1 MIKTFKSFFKKKEE
15 KKPYY
20 LHTSGNLPVYVLEP
34 PEILLDKEKDKP
46 KKRGNKK

>member
-1 MIKTFKSFFKKKEE
+1 MIKTFKSFFKKEE

-20 LHTSGNLPVYVLEP
+20 LDTSGNLPVYVLEP

>member
-1 MIKTFKSFFKKKEE
+1 MIKTFKSLFKKEE
-15 KKPYY
+15 KEPYY
-20 LHTSGNLPVYVLEP
+20 LDTSGNLPVYVLEP